1 MDTVNRRSLRLLK
14 SNDIFSTPSKELLK
28 SNEIS
33 FASPKKKK
41 KNNKCDSSFL
51 SPPTT
56 TIITKV
62 STDQRKR
69 NNNVTKRSLEFDYSE
84 ISKSKKV
91 INSPINIKY
100 ETKRKL
106 YEQEID
112 DDINFPII
120 KNKKIKK
127 DKTFYYNEDIDDND
141 INDIDYIK
149 LKKEKYMIE
158 TLLNND
164 NISIEERTRIKIQL
178 GKSWTN
184 TEDDENNDVENE
196 YYKYLSLS

>member
-1 MDTVNRRSLRLLK
+1 MDTGNRRSLRLLK

-33 FASPKKKK
+33 FASPIKKK
-41 KNNKCDSSFL
+41 KNNNKNDSSFL

-91 INSPINIKY
+91 ISSPINIKY

-141 INDIDYIK
+141 INDIDFIK
-149 LKKEKYMIE
+149 LKKENYMIE

-164 NISIEERTRIKIQL
+164 NISIEERTRIKIKL
-178 GKSWTN
+178 GKSWAN
-184 TEDDENNDVENE
+184 IDDDDENE

>member
-1 MDTVNRRSLRLLK
+1 LNLD
-14 SNDIFSTPSKELLK
+14 LLK

-33 FASPKKKK
+33 FASPIKKN

-62 STDQRKR
+62 LTDQRKR
-69 NNNVTKRSLEFDYSE
+69 NNVTKRSLEFDYSE

-91 INSPINIKY
+91 ISSPINIKY

-127 DKTFYYNEDIDDND
+127 DKTFYYNEDIDDNE

-149 LKKEKYMIE
+149 LKKENYMIE
-158 TLLNND
+158 TLLND
-164 NISIEERTRIKIQL
+164 NNSIEERTRIKIKL
-178 GKSWTN
+178 GKSWAN
-184 TEDDENNDVENE
+184 IEDDENNDVENE
-196 YYKYLSLS
+196 YYKYLAMI